1 LRLGF
6 LLIPLV
12 PACFAL
18 ALAARAQLPSPTPDG
33 GYPGANTAEG
43 DGALFNLD
51 LSQGFGNTATGFA
64 ALYFNTEGGG
74 NTANGYSALYLNNA
88 NNNTATGYQA
98 LSSNTTGTFNT
109 ASGCNALQLNQ
120 TGSNNTATGGGGPS

>member
-1 LRLGF
+1 MTTLHLRKSSGRSPLRLGF

-64 ALYFNTEGGG
+64 ALYFN
-74 NTANGYSALYLNNA
+74 NA